1 MPRTLRSLILLLTAL
16 CLTTVAQRR
25 TLSVSQQRDP
35 PILIE
40 SIDLAGRILQPG
52 VEFNAPAGWT
62 EVMNIRVKNNTEEP
76 ISRIEMI
83 LGVFPVTDPTN
94 AALTAHY
101 WFGNRQNAEFLL
113 QPGATTTLIHIG
125 TKGDYNVPGTTKLT
139 LTNVTWNGDD
149 SLRWDGGGIRR
160 KESGG
165 GVTGEPPIYKRI
177 DGPVAQV
184 RNPFHPS

>member
-1 MPRTLRSLILLLTAL
+1 
-16 CLTTVAQRR
+16 
-25 TLSVSQQRDP
+25 
-35 PILIE
+35 
-40 SIDLAGRILQPG
+40 
-52 VEFNAPAGWT
+52 
-62 EVMNIRVKNNTEEP
+62 MNIRVKNNTEEP